1 MRCPVPLASS
11 AMLPPS
17 TPALAFAF
25 PGLPEMAIFAVI
37 VLVLFGKRLPG
48 AMRSLGQSVGE
59 LKKGLHEGEEETPAA
74 PPALDNSPKTP
85 TAV

>member
-1 MRCPVPLASS
+1 MSPPV
-11 AMLPPS
+11 
-17 TPALAFAF
+17 LAFAM

-59 LKKGLHEGEEETPAA
+59 LKKGLNESDEVDAPA
-74 PPALDNSPKTP
+74 PPALESSTKTP

>member
-1 MRCPVPLASS
+1 MIPPLAIFTG
-11 AMLPPS
+11 M
-17 TPALAFAF
+17 

-59 LKKGLHEGEEETPAA
+59 LKKGLHESSEVDDPDPAA
-74 PPALDNSPKTP
+74 ATAAPAQPAKLAD
-85 TAV
+85 

>member
-1 MRCPVPLASS
+1 MRRPVPPARPPMS
-11 AMLPPS
+11 LPV
-17 TPALAFAF
+17 TPALAIGM

-74 PPALDNSPKTP
+74 PPALESSPKTP

>member
-1 MRCPVPLASS
+1 MSPPLAFG
-11 AMLPPS
+11 M
-17 TPALAFAF
+17 

-59 LKKGLHEGEEETPAA
+59 LKKGLHESGEDDPA
-74 PPALDNSPKTP
+74 PPAISSSVDAGAPKTP